1 MISIDLLGRGWNSM
15 ENGRTKKS
23 LRNSV
28 YALVVQGIT
37 VLLNF
42 AIRTVFIKTLSVA
55 YLGLNGLFTN
65 LLNVL
70 SFAELGFG
78 TAIVYAMYK
87 PIAQNDKKKISAYM
101 NFFKF
106 VYRIVGILILVVG
119 LCLIPNLDFFISDTA
134 EIPSN
139 APSLALIYFLYLV
152 NSAASYFF
160 NYKRSLVVATQNGY
174 IDSRNQLEFNFLKCV
189 IQFLILIIFK
199 SYLGYLA
206 IQIACTLLG
215 NIAISIKADKM
226 FPYLKEYKNEELN
239 KEEKR
244 SLAKNVVAMSFHKLG
259 SVVVSGVDNILIS
272 KFAGIIAMGCYS
284 NYTLLTATIK
294 TVFTQIITPITASV
308 GNYVAEKTKD
318 DSYHFFHKL
327 FFVNAYGAIF
337 CSSCLMVLSNP
348 FIELFW
354 GEQYLFT
361 NDIVFL
367 LLFNFYIDRMR
378 QASQIYIDT
387 NGLFWPIKWKSF
399 VEALVNLV
407 ASLSLLL
414 IFDLG
419 IEGIIIGTL
428 ISNFATNFWWEPY
441 AVYKYSFNRSLG
453 DYFIRHAKY
462 TIALGL
468 SVSISMGIV
477 SFLSKGIV
485 MFLVKCV
492 VAAIIPNLVMFFMF
506 GKSPEY
512 QYLKDILKKIT
523 LKIMKK

>member
-1 MISIDLLGRGWNSM
+1 M
-15 ENGRTKKS
+15 ESGRTKKS
-23 LRNSV
+23 FRNSV

-65 LLNVL
+65 ILNVL

-78 TAIVYAMYK
+78 TAVVYAMYK
-87 PIAQNDKKKISAYM
+87 PIAQDDIKKISAYM
-101 NFFKF
+101 NFFKL
-106 VYRIVGILILVVG
+106 VYRIVGLTILVVG

-134 EIPSN
+134 EIPAD
-139 APSLALIYFLYLV
+139 APSLALVYILYLV

-174 IDSRNQLEFNFLKCV
+174 IDSRNQLEFNFLKCA
-189 IQFLILIIFK
+189 IQFLILILFK

-206 IQIACTLLG
+206 IQIACTILG
-215 NIAISIKADKM
+215 NAAISIKADKM
-226 FPYLKEYKNEELN
+226 FPYLKKYKGAELN
-239 KEEKR
+239 EEEKR

-272 KFAGIIAMGCYS
+272 KFAGIVAMGCYS

-294 TVFTQIITPITASV
+294 TVFAQIMTPITASV
-308 GNYVAEKTKD
+308 GNFVAEKTKD

-327 FFVNAYGAIF
+327 FFINAYGAIF
-337 CSSCLMVLSNP
+337 CSSCLMVLANP

-361 NDIVFL
+361 NDIVLL
-367 LLFNFYIDRMR
+367 LLFNFYLDRMR

-399 VEALVNLV
+399 VEAVVNLV

-441 AVYKYSFNRSLG
+441 AVYKYSFNRSLT

-462 TIALGL
+462 TTALVL
-468 SVSISMGIV
+468 SVLISMGIV
-477 SFLSKGIV
+477 SFLPNGII
-485 MFLVKCV
+485 MFFVKCV
-492 VAAIIPNLVMFFMF
+492 VAAIIPNFVMLFMF
-506 GKSPEY
+506 GKSLEY
-512 QYLKDILKKIT
+512 QYLKEILKKVV
-523 LKIMKK
+523 LKMKK

>member
-1 MISIDLLGRGWNSM
+1 MKS
-15 ENGRTKKS
+15 GRTNKS
-23 LRNSV
+23 FKNSI

-65 LLNVL
+65 ILNVL

-87 PIAQNDKKKISAYM
+87 PIAQNDTKKISAYM
-101 NFFKF
+101 NYFKM
-106 VYRIVGILILVVG
+106 VYKIVGLIILVVG
-119 LCLIPNLDFFISDTA
+119 FSLIPNLNFFINDTA
-134 EIPSN
+134 EIPAD
-139 APSLALIYFLYLV
+139 APALVLIYILYLV

-160 NYKRSLVVATQNGY
+160 NYKRSLVVATQNGF
-174 IDSRNQLEFNFLKCV
+174 IDSRNQLEFNFLKCAA
-189 IQFLILIIFK
+189 QFLILIFLK
-199 SYLGYLA
+199 SYLGYLV

-215 NIAISIKADKM
+215 NMAISVKADKM
-226 FPYLKEYKNEELN
+226 FPYLKENKDAELN
-239 KEEKR
+239 KDEKR

-272 KFAGIIAMGCYS
+272 KFAGIVAMGCYS

-294 TVFTQIITPITASV
+294 TVFVQIMTPITASV
-308 GNYVAEKTKD
+308 GNFVAEKTKD
-318 DSYHFFHKL
+318 DSYNFFHKL
-327 FFVNAYGAIF
+327 FFVNAYGAVF
-337 CSSCLMVLSNP
+337 CSSCLMVLANP

-361 NDIVFL
+361 NDIVLL
-367 LLFNFYIDRMR
+367 LLFNFYVDRMR

-399 VEALVNLV
+399 VEAIVNLV

-414 IFDLG
+414 IFNLG

-428 ISNFATNFWWEPY
+428 ISNFATNFWWEPF
-441 AVYKYSFNRSLG
+441 AVYKYSFNKNLK
-453 DYFIRHAKY
+453 DYFIRYVKY
-462 TIALGL
+462 TIALFI
-468 SVSISMGIV
+468 SVLISGGIV
-477 SFLSKGIV
+477 SLLPNGIV
-485 MFLVKCV
+485 MFLVKCLI
-492 VAAIIPNLVMFFMF
+492 AAIVPNLVMFFLF
-506 GKSPEY
+506 GKSQEY
-512 QYLKDILKKIT
+512 QYLKEILKKVI
-523 LKIMKK
+523 LRAKK